1 MQLTKFNLPFALS
14 ILLLASL
21 PGRAFTLIPIS
32 ATLAP
37 KGYGVA
43 TSFRVENESSNR
55 IAFQIMMITRDMDER
70 GEESHQ
76 SASNLF
82 TVFPPQGVIA
92 SGQRQNIRVVWKGPT
107 DPTNELAYRI
117 VAEELP
123 VNFEPETK
131 ESHIKLL
138 VRYMGTVYVTP
149 KNAKPKLQTI
159 GLVKAANN
167 SASTN
172 LYELT
177 VANTG
182 GAHQG
187 LINCVLT
194 VTDDKGQS
202 TVLKAGEL
210 DTIEGQN
217 ILARHRRRF
226 LVTLPANLRE
236 QEYHAELKV
245 DE

>member
-1 MQLTKFNLPFALS
+1 MKFNLPSVLV

-21 PGRAFTLIPIS
+21 PARAFTLIPIS

-37 KGYGVA
+37 NGYGVA

-55 IAFQIMMITRDMDER
+55 IAFQITMITRDMDEH
-70 GEESHQ
+70 GEESRQ
-76 SASNLF
+76 AASNLF

-92 SGQRQNIRVVWKGPT
+92 AGQRQNVRVVWKGPA

-123 VNFEPETK
+123 VNFEPEIK
-131 ESHIKLL
+131 DSHIKLL
-138 VRYMGTVYVTP
+138 VRYMGTVYVRP
-149 KNAKPKLQTI
+149 KNARPKLATI
-159 GLVKAANN
+159 ELVKAANN

-177 VANTG
+177 LANLG
-182 GAHQG
+182 GAHRA
-187 LINCVLT
+187 LMNCVLS
-194 VTDDKGQS
+194 VTDAKGEI
-202 TVLKAGEL
+202 TVIKAGQL
-210 DTIEGQN
+210 DTVEGQN
-217 ILARHRRRF
+217 ILALHRRRF
-226 LVTLPANLRE
+226 LVTLPASLRE